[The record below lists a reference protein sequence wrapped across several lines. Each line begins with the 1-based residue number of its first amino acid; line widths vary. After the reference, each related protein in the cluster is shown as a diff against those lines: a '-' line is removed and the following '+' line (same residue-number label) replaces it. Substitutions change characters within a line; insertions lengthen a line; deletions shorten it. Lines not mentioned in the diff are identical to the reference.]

1 MTGLSRD
8 TGAEPAAQFGARLAR
23 RRDSLVAA
31 PPPAVEGK
39 VVRMVGLTIEAVGCH
54 APVGGRCQIVTPEG
68 RQIEAEVVGF
78 GNNRLFLMPI
88 SPLTGLT
95 PDALVVPM
103 RGSHSVAA
111 GEDLLGRVI
120 DGSGQ
125 PLDRLGPM
133 RTPERLP
140 LQGRAINPLDRKP
153 IREPL
158 DIGVRAIN
166 SLLTIGRGQRI
177 GLFAGSGVGKS
188 TLLGMLARNTDAD
201 VIVVALIGERGRE
214 IQEFV
219 TEILGPDGL
228 KRAVVVAAPADDLP
242 LMRLHGA
249 WRATAIA
256 EYFRDRGQH
265 VLLVMDS
272 LTRFAQAQREVALAI
287 GEPPVSKGYPPSV
300 FARLP
305 QLVERSGNCERG
317 SITGIYTVLVEGDD
331 HNDPVVDAARAIL
344 DGHIVLSR
352 AIAERGRFPA
362 IDVDRSVSRL
372 MGALVTP
379 RQSQL
384 AREVKALSAIYQQNL
399 DLITVGAYRT
409 GTDQR
414 IDLAIASHSL
424 LEKFISQETHEA
436 VDRGHSEQ
444 ALEQLVQ
451 TIQST
456 AV

>member
-1 MTGLSRD
+1 MSPSN
-8 TGAEPAAQFGARLAR
+8 AASEPTAHFGARLAK

-54 APVGGRCQIVTPEG
+54 APIGGRCHIITPEG

-88 SPLTGLT
+88 SPVTGLT
-95 PDALVVPM
+95 PDSLVVPM

-133 RTPERLP
+133 RTPDRLP

-166 SLLTIGRGQRI
+166 SLLAIGRGQRI

-188 TLLGMLARNTDAD
+188 TLLGMMARNTDAD

-214 IQEFV
+214 VQEFV
-219 TEILGPDGL
+219 TEILGPGGL

-305 QLVERSGNCERG
+305 QLVERSGNCGSG

-352 AIAERGRFPA
+352 SIAERGRFPA

-372 MGALVTP
+372 MNVLVTP

-399 DLITVGAYRT
+399 DLISVGAYQA

-414 IDLAIASHSL
+414 IDLAIASHSQ
-424 LEKFISQETHEA
+424 LENFISQNTHEA
-436 VDRGHSEQ
+436 VNCGQSQ
-444 ALEQLVQ
+444 LALEQLVQ
-451 TIQST
+451 LIQS
-456 AV
+456 AAH

>member
-1 MTGLSRD
+1 MNGLSSD
-8 TGAEPAAQFGARLAR
+8 SAAEPVTQFGARLAK

-95 PDALVVPM
+95 PDSLVIPL

-111 GEDLLGRVI
+111 GEDLLGRVV

-133 RTPERLP
+133 RTSDRLP
-140 LQGRAINPLDRKP
+140 LQGRVVNPLDRKP

-166 SLLTIGRGQRI
+166 SLLTLGRGQRI

-219 TEILGPDGL
+219 TEILGADGL

-272 LTRFAQAQREVALAI
+272 LTRFAQAQREVALAV

-305 QLVERSGNCERG
+305 QLVERSGNSERG

-352 AIAERGRFPA
+352 SIAERGRFPA
-362 IDVDRSVSRL
+362 IDIDRSVSRL
-372 MGALVTP
+372 MNVLVTP

-384 AREVKALSAIYQQNL
+384 AREVKALSAVYQQNL
-399 DLITVGAYRT
+399 DLINVGAYQA

-414 IDLAIASHSL
+414 IDLAIASHHL
-424 LEKFISQETHEA
+424 LEKFISQETYES
-436 VDRGHSEQ
+436 VNCSQSQQ

-451 TIQST
+451 TIQSA